1 MAFTGAVMVPHPPV
15 LIPEVGRG
23 EEQKI
28 SETAAA
34 YLQAAEMI
42 REMKPETIVLSAQ
55 HHVF

>member
-42 REMKPETIVLSAQ
+42 RARRI
-55 HHVF
+55 